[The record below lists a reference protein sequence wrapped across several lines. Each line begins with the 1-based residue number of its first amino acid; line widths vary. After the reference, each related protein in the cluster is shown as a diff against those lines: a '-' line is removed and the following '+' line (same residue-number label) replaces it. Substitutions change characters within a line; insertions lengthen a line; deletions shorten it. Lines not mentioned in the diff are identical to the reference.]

1 MRAVLRLLVLPA
13 LLVATS
19 NTQRQCEFT
28 ADGSNCLAMAGR
40 FHLPCARLV
49 PGCTRP
55 CGVVLFHIRGTGA
68 KVIKGPGVSVFS
80 HLYLEKEAQDLI
92 EGVTYVSD
100 RVKAKLQVVRAR
112 GGAVVTI
119 LR

>member
-1 MRAVLRLLVLPA
+1 M
-13 LLVATS
+13 
-19 NTQRQCEFT
+19 
-28 ADGSNCLAMAGR
+28 
-40 FHLPCARLV
+40 
-49 PGCTRP
+49 
-55 CGVVLFHIRGTGA
+55 
-68 KVIKGPGVSVFS
+68 FS